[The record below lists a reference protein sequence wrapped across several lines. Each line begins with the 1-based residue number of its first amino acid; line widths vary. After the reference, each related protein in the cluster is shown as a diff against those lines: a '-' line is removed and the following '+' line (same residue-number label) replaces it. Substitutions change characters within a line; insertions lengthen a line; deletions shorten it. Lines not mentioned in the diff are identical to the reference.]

1 MLKTVIVLPDGQELS
16 SGVGQENAVQEI
28 TITQCVNAGQELTL
42 GSCCA
47 TMAEIKLLTP
57 GGGVAVSAGDALT
70 IYRQTQ
76 DGARR
81 KVGLFYAEKPTRPT
95 AHSMLLTAYDS
106 VVKLDRDLTEWLAGL
121 PDWPYT
127 LYDLAEMTCRQCGL
141 TLVNQEIPNGEYPVQ
156 QFSGEGIT
164 GRQLMQWIGQLAGRF
179 CRATAAGEIEFAWYT
194 PLTTHR
200 LGFSPNYY
208 AQGNLTIGGI
218 AAESDGLG
226 GIALTGDKLTV
237 TEGCLVIEQGETAL
251 MYYQNGLSFEDY
263 TVAAIEKV
271 QLRQSQEDVGTV
283 YPDGLEGAVNTY
295 RITGNPLL
303 TAMGAEA
310 LVPVAQTLYEIL
322 KTVGYT
328 PCKVTLPANMDICA
342 GDILQITDKNRKTI
356 TAYVMQKTQQGQR
369 DTIECTG
376 SPSFGS
382 TTAVNNRGLAD
393 LMGKVMNLRTDLDGL
408 YAEHSNTARQVGE
421 AQVRMQGLVDLTA
434 EGILSQVSKA
444 QKTAE
449 DAGGA
454 VQALAQTVSAQMTAE
469 QVALAIQKEMDK
481 GAGKVVT
488 STGFVF
494 DEMGL
499 QVSRSDSEM
508 QTAITED
515 GMTVYK
521 SGTQVLR
528 ANNQGVEA
536 VDLKAATYLIVGKNS
551 RFEDLPDGNRTGCFW
566 IGG

>member
-121 PDWPYT
+121 PDWPYA
-127 LYDLAEMTCRQCGL
+127 LYDLAQMTCRQCGL

-179 CRATAAGEIEFAWYT
+179 CRATAEGQLEFAWYT
-194 PLTTHR
+194 PLTSCR
-200 LGFSPNYY
+200 LGFDPLSYS
-208 AQGNLTIGGI
+208 QGNLTIAPEAWEYDAGVLSVTI
-218 AAESDGLG
+218 QD
-226 GIALTGDKLTV
+226 LTTAY
-237 TEGCLVIEQGETAL
+237 TEGNLALDLQSL

-271 QLRQSQEDVGTV
+271 QLQQSQEDVGTV

-342 GDILQITDKNRKTI
+342 GHILQITDKNRKTI

-421 AQVRMQGLVDLTA
+421 AEVRMQGLIDLTA
-434 EGILSQVSKA
+434 EGILTQVSKVQEA
-444 QKTAE
+444 AADTDE
-449 DAGGA
+449 A
-454 VQALAQTVSAQMTAE
+454 VQALSQAVAAKMTSE
-469 QVALAIQKEMDK
+469 QVELAIRQELDK

-494 DEMGL
+494 DEDGL
-499 QVSRSDSEM
+499 QVSKSDSEM

>member
-1 MLKTVIVLPDGQELS
+1 MLKTVIVLPDGQALS

-194 PLTTHR
+194 PRTSCR
-200 LGFSPNYY
+200 LGFGPVSYD
-208 AQGNLTIGGI
+208 QGNLTIAPKAWEYDAGALSVTI
-218 AAESDGLG
+218 QDLTTAYAEGNLSLEFQ
-226 GIALTGDKLTV
+226 TFT
-237 TEGCLVIEQGETAL
+237 
-251 MYYQNGLSFEDY
+251 YYQNGLSFEDY

-271 QLRQSQEDVGTV
+271 QLQQTAEDVGTV

-342 GDILQITDKNRKTI
+342 GHILQITDKNRKTI

-421 AQVRMQGLVDLTA
+421 AQVRMQGLIDLTA
-434 EGILSQVSKA
+434 EGILTQVSKVQEA
-444 QKTAE
+444 AADTDE
-449 DAGGA
+449 A

-494 DEMGL
+494 DEDGL
-499 QVSRSDSEM
+499 QVSKSDSEM